1 MLSIIL
7 QSMNYNI
14 YRITFDV
21 LLAKQDLQVD
31 LHLILN
37 IAMNT
42 HGPYDNTDLVNQYI
56 QLRY

>member
-1 MLSIIL
+1 
-7 QSMNYNI
+7 MNYNI